1 MSGLGTIRIRAERP
15 IPFLRLLGP
24 ILLLAIWSLAAAT
37 GTLDPRTLPAPWQVA
52 ARAWQLL
59 ADGVLQAA
67 LYASVKRSLT
77 GLGLGVLFGI
87 VLSLISGLNR
97 WGEALVDGP
106 LQIWRATPVLAVI
119 PLAIY
124 WLGLGEQMKITLICL
139 TTMIPVYI
147 NTSAA
152 IASVERRFVELA
164 HTIRLTHW
172 EFIRYVVIPGALPG
186 FFTGLRLSAVSAWLV
201 LVVVEQSNAINGLGY
216 MVGDARVNGQVDII
230 AVGLVV
236 YALLGLVT
244 DGLLRLIEKRVL
256 SWRKTF
262 R

>member
-1 MSGLGTIRIRAERP
+1 MSAFGTVRIRAERP

-24 ILLLAIWSLAAAT
+24 LLLLAIWSFASAT
-37 GTLDPRTLPAPWQVA
+37 GLLDPRTLPPPWQVVS
-52 ARAWQLL
+52 RAWQLITDGALQSALL
-59 ADGVLQAA
+59 ASL
-67 LYASVKRSLT
+67 KRSMS
-77 GLGLGVLFGI
+77 GLALGILFGVI
-87 VLSLISGLNR
+87 FSLISGLSR

-139 TTMIPVYI
+139 TTMIPIYI

-152 IASVERRFVELA
+152 IGSVEKRFVELA

-172 EFIRYVVIPGALPG
+172 EFVRYVVIPGALPG

-201 LVVVEQSNAINGLGY
+201 LVVVEQSNTINGLGFL
-216 MVGDARVNGQVDII
+216 VGEARSNGQVDII

-236 YALLGLVT
+236 YAFLGLTT
-244 DGLLRLIEKRVL
+244 DGLLRVIEKRVL